1 METLYQVLLE
11 QLGNGG
17 SGGLIGV
24 WLLAGSLVLGAAH
37 AFGPGHGKS
46 LLLGVLVAES
56 RRPLHAVK
64 MALVIGLTHMADV
77 VVLSLVSIFVV
88 SFVPLGS
95 VSPFLSL
102 VSGAGILAI
111 GLVRLASAAGWPGG
125 DYPEAGEEASLVNAG
140 HDHRTR
146 DRRNLLTAFL
156 YSLAPCPGAWVLFMA
171 CLGLGKPLLGMVM
184 LVGFTVGLLMT
195 IGGMALAVVHSFAW
209 LESWLPDGA
218 GRAGRAISGAVVAL
232 LGGWM
237 MLDGGSH
244 AHVGDPSGG

>member
-1 METLYQVLLE
+1 MEAFYRLLLE
-11 QLGNGG
+11 QLGPGG
-17 SGGLIGV
+17 SGGWISFG
-24 WLLAGSLVLGAAH
+24 LLAGSLVLGAAH

-56 RRPLHAVK
+56 RRPLHAAK
-64 MALVIGLTHMADV
+64 MVLVIGLTHMADV
-77 VVLSLVSIFVV
+77 VVLSLVSVFVV

-102 VSGAGILAI
+102 VSGAGILVI
-111 GLVRLASAAGWPGG
+111 GLVRLASAAGWPGRNVHEDG
-125 DYPEAGEEASLVNAG
+125 GEADPEASG

-171 CLGLGKPLLGMVM
+171 CLGLGKPLLGVGM

-195 IGGMALAVVHSFAW
+195 IGGMALVMVCSF
-209 LESWLPDGA
+209 SWLRKRFPA
-218 GRAGRAISGAVVAL
+218 GVGRVGQAISGGVVAL

-237 MLDGGSH
+237 MFEGGSH
-244 AHVGDPSGG
+244 AYVSDTSGG

>member
-1 METLYQVLLE
+1 M
-11 QLGNGG
+11 G
-17 SGGLIGV
+17 
-24 WLLAGSLVLGAAH
+24 LLAGSLVLGAAH

-56 RRPLHAVK
+56 RRPLHAAK

-77 VVLSLVSIFVV
+77 VVLSLLSVFVV
-88 SFVPLGS
+88 SVVPLGS

-111 GLVRLASAAGWPGG
+111 GLVRLASAAGWSGG
-125 DYPEAGEEASLVNAG
+125 GFREHGEEDSG

-171 CLGLGKPLLGMVM
+171 CLGLGKPLLGVAM
-184 LVGFTVGLLMT
+184 LAGFTAGLLMT
-195 IGGMALAVVHSFAW
+195 IVGMALAIVYSF
-209 LESWLPDGA
+209 SWLGDRVPA
-218 GRAGRAISGAVVAL
+218 GIGRVGRLVSGGVVVL

-237 MLDGGSH
+237 MVDGGSH
-244 AHVGDPSGG
+244 AHLGQTGGE